1 MLQENATTIKTLRY
15 RGQLLYKNMN
25 KEISKSFEDKLNK
38 IGEIQRSIFEE
49 LRTRLTEMG
58 EQGFLYDEDD
68 EAEDCTAVPID
79 YVTDN
84 GDNEVLSIDKIKVGD
99 DGVLIHDCHFDEWH
113 RLIELSNSDINA
125 LIGYIDWK

>member
-1 MLQENATTIKTLRY
+1 
-15 RGQLLYKNMN
+15 MN

-58 EQGFLYDEDD
+58 EQGFLYDEDA
-68 EAEDCTAVPID
+68 EADDNSIVPIY

-84 GDNEVLSIDKIKVGD
+84 GDDEVLNIDKIKVGD
-99 DGVLIHDCHFDEWH
+99 GGVLIHDQDFDEWH
-113 RLIELSNSDINA
+113 GLTELSNGDINT

>member
-1 MLQENATTIKTLRY
+1 
-15 RGQLLYKNMN
+15 MN

-49 LRTRLTEMG
+49 LRTRLNEMG

-68 EAEDCTAVPID
+68 EDDEAEDYTAVPID

-99 DGVLIHDCHFDEWH
+99 EGVLIHDCDFDEWH
-113 RLIELSNSDINA
+113 RLSELSNSDINA

>member
-1 MLQENATTIKTLRY
+1 
-15 RGQLLYKNMN
+15 MN
-25 KEISKSFEDKLNK
+25 KEISMSFENKLNK

-49 LRTRLTEMG
+49 LRARLTEMG
-58 EQGFLYDEDD
+58 EQNFLYDEDD
-68 EAEDCTAVPID
+68 EAEDYTAVPID

-99 DGVLIHDCHFDEWH
+99 DGVLIHDCDFDEWH